1 MTELSRSARRAHDK
15 AWELLPWLVNG
26 TLAGQERAEVET
38 HVRTCLPCRR
48 ELKEQLMLR
57 AAVHESAVLDRSP
70 QQGFDALM
78 RRVDQPAGGG
88 NMALFGASARSK
100 LRSMIG
106 RLVARGPAPWGPYAA
121 AGAVIVLLGLGLLY
135 QPNTGGIFQTLS
147 SGAATDALM
156 LDIIFVPN
164 ATASERQAVLDT
176 IVGTV
181 EPRGGSPDRY
191 RVRLDPESTPPK
203 DAHELMERLRSDSRI
218 VFAGWAP
225 GGAPDDR

>member
-1 MTELSRSARRAHDK
+1 MTELSRSARREHDK

-48 ELKEQLMLR
+48 ELKQQLMLR
-57 AAVHESAVLDRSP
+57 EAVHESAVLDRSP

-78 RRVDQPAGGG
+78 RRVDQPAAAGT
-88 NMALFGASARSK
+88 MVPFDASVWSK

-106 RLVARGPAPWGPYAA
+106 RLVARGPVPWGLYAA
-121 AGAVIVLLGLGLLY
+121 AGAAIVLVGSGLLY

-156 LDIIFVPN
+156 LDIVFIPN
-164 ATASERQAVLDT
+164 TPLSEKRAVLDT
-176 IVGTV
+176 IVGTA
-181 EPRGGSPDRY
+181 EPRGGSLDRY
-191 RVRLDPESTPPK
+191 RVRLEPESTPPK
-203 DAHELMERLRSDSRI
+203 DAHELMERLRRESRI
-218 VFAGWAP
+218 AFAGWVP
-225 GGAPDDR
+225 GGTPDDR